1 LIYFKI
7 GKMQI
12 STFIIHV
19 SSNTQREKHIIQ
31 QIKKSKLL
39 YNYQFINEGDIK
51 AINNNIHQQYFGG
64 ALDTINAATSCAY
77 KHILAYEAVVS
88 QNLDFALILEDDI
101 FLQSNFDEIISAA
114 IYELQN
120 LQLNN
125 YFISLEDSNLKYV
138 AGKELIDGKFL
149 YKKDKGRLAGAYL
162 VDNQTCQNM
171 LEEIAKNKCN
181 LTIDWFHN
189 YCAQLNLLQIYW
201 LHPTVAYQGSLTGS
215 IPSLIDDKKTGF
227 FREIAYFAQ
236 KLYKKLLYKFR

>member
-1 LIYFKI
+1 MKYFKI

-12 STFIIHV
+12 PTFIIHV
-19 SSNTQREKHIIQ
+19 STNTQREKHIIQ
-31 QIKKSKLL
+31 QIQKSKLL
-39 YNYQFINEGDIK
+39 HNYQFINKGDIK
-51 AINNNIHQQYFGG
+51 DININIHQQYFGG

-77 KHILAYEAVVS
+77 KHILAYQEVLN

-114 IYELQN
+114 IYELQKSG
-120 LQLNN
+120 LKN

-138 AGKELIDGKFL
+138 TGKELVEGKYL

-162 VDNQTCQNM
+162 IDKITCENM
-171 LEEIAKNKCN
+171 LAEITKNKCN

-189 YCAQLNLLQIYW
+189 YCAELNLLQIYW

-215 IPSLIDDKKTGF
+215 IPSLIDDKKTGWK
-227 FREIAYFAQ
+227 RELGYFAQ